1 MDPNAFEQALDLVSK
16 VLIKTRYTKQ
26 K

>member
-1 MDPNAFEQALDLVSK
+1 MDPNAFEQALYLVSK